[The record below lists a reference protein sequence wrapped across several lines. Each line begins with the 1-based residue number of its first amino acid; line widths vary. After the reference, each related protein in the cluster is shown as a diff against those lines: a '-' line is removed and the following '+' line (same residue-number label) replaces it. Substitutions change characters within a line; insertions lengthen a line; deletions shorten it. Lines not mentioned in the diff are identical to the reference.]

1 MTQDTTVTFRKFLF
15 FACPAINLRA
25 TGVSLK
31 MMKRRET
38 GKDFASR
45 GQRRRAARLHQSFD
59 NPEGMEQI
67 NMNTG
72 GQRACLIAD
81 FEAGI

>member
-1 MTQDTTVTFRKFLF
+1 MTQDTTVASQKFPFL
-15 FACPAINLRA
+15 ASPSINLRA

-38 GKDFASR
+38 GKDSASR

-59 NPEGMEQI
+59 NPEGMGQI
-67 NMNTG
+67 NINTG